1 MKRDRHPVSSEELT
15 AKSSGYDLSF
25 CCLFD
30 VASPKP
36 ALCLDGRS
44 CGAGGKFGSTTKG
57 EMGPPQSKLTFIYGE
72 KGRVANILAFP
83 GSDCQTGKDI
93 KIGDSEEKVHKV
105 YGDGKKTH
113 PKFKGDPWGDFALD
127 YPGVQFVIIKRK
139 VAVMAVG
146 GFETN

>member
-1 MKRDRHPVSSEELT
+1 
-15 AKSSGYDLSF
+15 
-25 CCLFD
+25 
-30 VASPKP
+30 
-36 ALCLDGRS
+36 
-44 CGAGGKFGSTTKG
+44 
-57 EMGPPQSKLTFIYGE
+57 MGPPQSKLTFIYDE